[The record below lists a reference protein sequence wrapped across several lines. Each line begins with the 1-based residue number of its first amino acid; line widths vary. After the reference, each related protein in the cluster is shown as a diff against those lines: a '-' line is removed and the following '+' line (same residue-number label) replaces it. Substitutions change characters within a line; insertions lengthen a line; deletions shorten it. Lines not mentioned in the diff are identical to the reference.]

1 MAILNAI
8 RKRTAFLIIIIALAL
23 FAFVFTDLIDTS
35 GNSAAKVVDKIGQVG
50 DKSIDRIQFAQN
62 VEALVQ
68 QSQGRTTTMQAVN
81 RVWDAKVEELALEE
95 EFETLGIEVGRDQ
108 IITKLSEL
116 LAGNPNFSNE
126 EGFFDEAV
134 MNEFLANMTPEQKA
148 QWSNYEKSIENQIR
162 KEIYL
167 SLVKAGVGATLL
179 EAEQEYKFQT
189 DNVSFQV
196 VRIPFDK
203 AENVEVTSSEIE
215 AYIKEKPAQFKQE
228 PQRDIQYVLFENKAS
243 KADEDA
249 IEADLKSLIEDF
261 KKTDNAQAFV
271 NDNGDQTYN
280 ASFKFEN
287 QLPAANKE
295 ELLAL
300 ELGDVFGPYR
310 ENNVWKATKFEATQ
324 KMPDSAKASHI
335 LISTRAQNV
344 QRTQEEAKAL
354 ADSLFEVVKA
364 NPSKLGELAKEF
376 STDTGSAAK
385 EGDLG
390 WNPYGRFVPEFNEAV
405 FTNKPGYIGL
415 VETQFGFHIIK
426 LEELSAESTMYKFAD
441 LTLEI
446 KPSDATLS
454 DVYRDVGNFQLDAQ
468 EKGFTE
474 VASEKDYILKPV
486 LGIKALEEQIPGLG
500 AQRQIV
506 NWAFNEETAEG
517 DIKQFDIGSGYVVVQ
532 LNRIIKEGLQT
543 AQQASAKVTPI
554 LEKKK
559 KAEAL
564 LAQINSTDLNE
575 IATQFGVSVQN
586 VSAVNMESPLVP
598 GAGQEPKVVG
608 AAFALE
614 QGETSEPI
622 VGEKG
627 VFVVQLTNRVD
638 APENPSYKAAALRE
652 TQRRIQQLQG
662 ANNSLIKALKA
673 SKDIEDNRSE
683 VY

>member
-280 ASFKFEN
+280 ASFKFES